1 MAHYQLVQKHVRHAY
16 TSKRNV
22 QIAIDWLD
30 SNVPWVRRLNIH
42 AQYKKRPN
50 RNAHTG
56 KQCKWTRFY
65 PCQIV
70 RSKGSRQT
78 HASKQDTTE
87 SQKTNP
93 SDTNRPHS
101 KPKRE
106 RGSVFSPFSFSMF
119 VPLVSAVA
127 CVINKKQNWPYFT
140 VTSTRLW
147 HCCKRLLA
155 WWVGCP
161 SWSYVRTARYE
172 STRVCELARR
182 PPELCKTTPRSA
194 TFVNVLK
201 HHQAKTRLKH
211 ADHWH
216 AVTAR
221 NACRCACAKYLD
233 HLISST

>member
-127 CVINKKQNWPYFT
+127 CVINTIRSLRNSQPF
-140 VTSTRLW
+140 
-147 HCCKRLLA
+147 
-155 WWVGCP
+155 P
-161 SWSYVRTARYE
+161 SIRART
-172 STRVCELARR
+172 
-182 PPELCKTTPRSA
+182 K
-194 TFVNVLK
+194 
-201 HHQAKTRLKH
+201 
-211 ADHWH
+211 
-216 AVTAR
+216 
-221 NACRCACAKYLD
+221 
-233 HLISST
+233 LISFTNLSHLTVSQITVYF